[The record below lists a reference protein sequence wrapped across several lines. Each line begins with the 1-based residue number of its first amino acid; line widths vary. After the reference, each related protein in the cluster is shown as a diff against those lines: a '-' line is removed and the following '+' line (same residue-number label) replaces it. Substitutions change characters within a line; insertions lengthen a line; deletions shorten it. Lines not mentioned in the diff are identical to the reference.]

1 MEKYTLQTT
10 HCAVQTRA
18 MILTTFTFN
27 SMFTFHILLSLS
39 LSTTLRSFEGGLFAV
54 QSVAMSLGSLAYP
67 LVSTIYMGTL
77 NSYPAAIYNVMW
89 AEYWQKDIA
98 ETLFSKFV
106 QQF

>member
-1 MEKYTLQTT
+1 
-10 HCAVQTRA
+10 
-18 MILTTFTFN
+18 
-27 SMFTFHILLSLS
+27 
-39 LSTTLRSFEGGLFAV
+39 
-54 QSVAMSLGSLAYP
+54 MSLGSLAYP

-106 QQF
+106 QQFWSQIALLDFQLLFQVMAGVMVLALTLTLGIHLKLK